1 MEEGAEAGT
10 GRKSPVLAQV
20 YGVALVTP
28 LLHFFYFQIPLFHC
42 IDNNSMKYTESKW
55 NLFKVIT

>member
-10 GRKSPVLAQV
+10 DRKSPVLAQV
-20 YGVALVTP
+20 CGGALVTP

-42 IDNNSMKYTESKW
+42 IDNNSMKYTESK
-55 NLFKVIT
+55 